1 VSDIHQPVSGEPDL
15 IADTPTGGA
24 TERRRPSRAGRGG
37 SLLELALLGLLGDGE
52 LHGYELKKQL
62 DSVLPAWSSVSFGSL
77 YPTLGRL
84 ERTGDVRAL
93 HDDDPAPAR
102 PAGPGQATATA
113 TTADAMP
120 PMTGALSG
128 ELATFRTKLR
138 ERSTRPGRSRRGRKV
153 YAITAPG
160 RIRLLELLTTLDPAD
175 DRTFALQVAFSRHL
189 DTTQRLTVLARR
201 RAELGNRLEQARSY
215 DAPLNDRWRES
226 LRGHA
231 LTTIANEIAWV
242 EQLIA
247 TDQPVVAQPATHPPS
262 ITTTPVVASVPS
274 VAFVTN
280 PGGSL

>member
-1 VSDIHQPVSGEPDL
+1 MSDTHQPVSSEPDM
-15 IADTPTGGA
+15 TPSSA
-24 TERRRPSRAGRGG
+24 IERRRPSRAGRGG

-93 HDDDPAPAR
+93 HDDDPVPAR
-102 PAGPGQATATA
+102 PAGPGAA
-113 TTADAMP
+113 ADAMP

-138 ERSTRPGRSRRGRKV
+138 DRSTRPGRARRGRKV

-189 DTTQRLTVLARR
+189 DTTQRLTVVARR
-201 RAELGNRLEQARSY
+201 RAELGNRLEQARSH
-215 DAPLNDRWRES
+215 DAPMTDRWRES
-226 LRGHA
+226 LRSHA

-242 EQLIA
+242 EQLLA
-247 TDQPVVAQPATHPPS
+247 TDQSVVAQPAAHPSS
-262 ITTTPVVASVPS
+262 IPATPVAASVPS

-280 PGGSL
+280 PGGSQ